1 MTNNAPIFVAGA
13 TGGTGGHAVNRLLER
28 GNPVRGLVRDADR
41 GREAFGD
48 RIELVVG
55 DTRAPETFA
64 SAVAGCGALICTTGA
79 QASKGGVPEEVEY
92 QGVKNLVEAAKTAGV
107 GQFVLV
113 SSIGA
118 TKLDHRLNQ
127 IFDNILMWKL
137 RGEDAVRE
145 SGIPYTVVRPGGLR
159 DDPGGERAIA
169 LGQGDEISGTIS
181 REDVA
186 EVCLRA
192 LDHDAARGVTFE
204 TIHAESGDPAADWAE
219 LFAPL
224 RKDSL

>member
-1 MTNNAPIFVAGA
+1 MTNDSPIFVAGA
-13 TGGTGGHAVNRLLER
+13 TGGTGSHAVSKLLER
-28 GNPVRGLVRDADR
+28 GVPVRGLVRDADK

-48 RIELVVG
+48 RIEVVVG
-55 DTRAPETFA
+55 DTRQPETFA
-64 SAVAGCGALICTTGA
+64 SAVAGCSALICTTGA

-113 SSIGA
+113 SSIGT

-137 RGEDAVRE
+137 RGEDTVRE

-159 DDPGGERAIA
+159 DDPGGERAIT
-169 LGQGDEISGTIS
+169 LGQGDEISGAIS

-192 LDHDAARGVTFE
+192 LDHEGARGVTFE
-204 TIHAESGDPAADWAE
+204 TIHAETVGPSTDWAE

-224 RKDSL
+224 RKDPL